1 MEGILVAGPTASG
14 KSALAMTLA
23 EQFGG
28 EIINADVMQSY
39 REVRILSARPGP
51 EDEKRLPHHLYG
63 YRNAQDDASV
73 ANWMEEASTIIAACK
88 KSERVP
94 VVVGGASLYITCFD
108 QGLAQIPPVP
118 SDIRASVRE
127 RIENEGVG
135 ACYAM
140 LEKTDPRLAQR
151 IAPGDKQRI
160 ARGLEVFEATGKPL
174 TDWQEETHVEPPS
187 RNYLR
192 LLLEPERALVYQ
204 RCEQRFDAMMS
215 EGALE
220 EVDGLR
226 DARGD
231 IPPALKHIHGVAPLL
246 SHLRGEIS
254 LAKAVSAAKQHT
266 RNYAKR
272 QTTWARHRLG
282 GWHRLGVGDSD
293 ETIGKALSL
302 AKPDLIRI

>member
-1 MEGILVAGPTASG
+1 MEGILIAGPTASG
-14 KSALAMTLA
+14 KSALAMALA

-39 REVRILSARPGP
+39 REVRILSARPSPG
-51 EDEKRLPHHLYG
+51 DEERIPHHLYG
-63 YRNAQDDASV
+63 YQNAQDDTSV
-73 ANWMEEASTIIAACK
+73 ADWMEAALTVITACK
-88 KSERVP
+88 AAERIP

-118 SDIRASVRE
+118 SGIRASVRE
-127 RIENEGVG
+127 RIESEGVDV
-135 ACYAM
+135 CYAM
-140 LEKTDPRLAQR
+140 LEKVDPRLAGR
-151 IAPGDKQRI
+151 IAPNDKQRI

-174 TDWQEETHVEPPS
+174 TDWQEETHSEPPA

-204 RCEQRFDAMMS
+204 RCERRFDAMMS

-220 EVDGLR
+220 EVDSLR

-231 IPPALKHIHGVAPLL
+231 IHPALKRIHGVAPLL
-246 SHLRGEIS
+246 SHLRGEIT

-282 GWHRLGVGDSD
+282 GWHRLGTGDSP
-293 ETIGKALSL
+293 ETVGKALSFT
-302 AKPDLIRI
+302 KPA